1 MSNDSFATLLGSTGV
16 AVLLAAF
23 LLNLFKV
30 LRSDGWTYLFLNLF
44 GATLAGVS
52 SWLIRFMPFV
62 VLEGTWALVALAG
75 LLRKAAKPRE
85 N

>member
-1 MSNDSFATLLGSTGV
+1 MSHERFATLLGSTGV

-23 LLNLFKV
+23 LLNLFRA
-30 LRSDGWTYLFLNLF
+30 LRSDEWAYLLLNLF

-62 VLEGTWALVALAG
+62 VLEGTWALVALVG

>member
-1 MSNDSFATLLGSTGV
+1 MPHERLATLLGSTGV
-16 AVLLAAF
+16 ALLLAAF
-23 LLNLFKV
+23 LLNLLEV
-30 LRSDGWTYLFLNLF
+30 LRSDGWTYLFLNLV